1 MAAVTRFYA
10 LAEANESL
18 AELEPILLT
27 LAQQRVQLI
36 RLRDSVMAAE
46 GLGALGGPVGPGSEG
61 GYRVGA
67 ESPSLPSEELRTARL
82 RMQGL
87 IDQMQAGVARID
99 EMGIVLRDIET
110 GLVDFPAMSA
120 GRQVW
125 LCWRLGELEI
135 GWWHELE
142 SGVAGRRRIVDLA

>member
-1 MAAVTRFYA
+1 MTRFYG
-10 LAEANESL
+10 LAEANERL

-36 RLRDSVMAAE
+36 RLRDAVLATEGMAS
-46 GLGALGGPVGPGSEG
+46 VGPDAG
-61 GYRVGA
+61 GGFTVGA
-67 ESPSLPSEELRTARL
+67 SPDGAPSEELRTARL

-99 EMGIVLRDIET
+99 ELGIVLRDIET
-110 GLVDFPAMSA
+110 GLIDFPAMVS

-125 LCWRLGELEI
+125 LCWRLGEPEV

-142 SGVAGRRRIVDLA
+142 SGVAGRRRIADLS